1 MRLMLLGCPGAGK
14 GTQALFIKERYGIP
28 QISTGEMLRAAVA
41 AGTPLGLKVKS
52 IMDAGQLVPDHIMID
67 LVNERI
73 QEPDCN
79 HGFLLDGFPRTI
91 PQAEALTAAKIVL
104 DDIIEIVVEDEEI
117 VKRMAGRW
125 IHSASGRVYHE
136 IYNPPQRAGIDDVT
150 QESLIQ
156 REDDKEETVRHR
168 LAVYHQQT
176 KPLVDYYQTLS
187 QENKN
192 QRPRYYSI
200 SGEGSVDEVKQK
212 IFSILDNE

>member
-1 MRLMLLGCPGAGK
+1 MLLGCPGAGK

-73 QEPDCN
+73 KEPDCE

-91 PQAEALTAAKIVL
+91 PQAEALAAANIVL

-125 IHSASGRVYHE
+125 THSASGRVYHE
-136 IYNPPQRAGIDDVT
+136 IYNPPQQPGKDDVT

-156 REDDKEETVRHR
+156 REDDKEETVRRR

-187 QENKN
+187 QNNKN
-192 QRPRYYSI
+192 QRPRYFSI

-212 IFSILDNE
+212 IFSILDAE

>member
-73 QEPDCN
+73 KEPDCE

-91 PQAEALTAAKIVL
+91 PQAEALAAANIVL

-125 IHSASGRVYHE
+125 THSASGRVYHE
-136 IYNPPQRAGIDDVT
+136 IYNPPQQPGKDDVT

-156 REDDKEETVRHR
+156 REDDKEETVRRR

-187 QENKN
+187 QNNKN
-192 QRPRYYSI
+192 QRPRYFSI

-212 IFSILDNE
+212 IFSILDAE